1 MKGASGQTEAETKR
15 ETRLGR
21 ESGDGYKQP
30 RGARLVKNQFDLLN
44 PAGMA
49 DLSFSNKY
57 RLVRVTKLLIFLII
71 RVSCSY
77 NQEDDIFLF
86 ATKSRSQPISTV
98 GYFENINRRENIE
111 TTGYSE
117 MLKENQKEEAKS
129 IRGFELHVNLL
140 RLFILSYL
148 RIHYTQNNVQYETTQ
163 ILRRRYQQVLLY
175 KVQTSVRTDI

>member
-30 RGARLVKNQFDLLN
+30 REAPLVKNQFDLLN
-44 PAGMA
+44 LAGMA

-57 RLVRVTKLLIFLII
+57 RLGRVTKLLIFSII
-71 RVSCSY
+71 RVPCSY
-77 NQEDDIFLF
+77 NQEDNIFLF
-86 ATKSRSQPISTV
+86 GINDRSQLIFTV
-98 GYFENINRRENIE
+98 GYFENINRRENME

-117 MLKENQKEEAKS
+117 TLKESQKDEVKS
-129 IRGFELHVNLL
+129 IRGFELHVNFL

-148 RIHYTQNNVQYETTQ
+148 RMHYTQNNVQYKTT
-163 ILRRRYQQVLLY
+163 
-175 KVQTSVRTDI
+175 

>member
-30 RGARLVKNQFDLLN
+30 RRTRLVKNQFDLLN
-44 PAGMA
+44 LAGMT

-57 RLVRVTKLLIFLII
+57 RLVRVTELLIFSII
-71 RVSCSY
+71 RVPCSY
-77 NQEDDIFLF
+77 NQEDNIFLF
-86 ATKSRSQPISTV
+86 GTKGRSQSISTV
-98 GYFENINRRENIE
+98 DYFENINRRENIE
-111 TTGYSE
+111 RTRYSE
-117 MLKENQKEEAKS
+117 TSKENQKEEVKG

-148 RIHYTQNNVQYETTQ
+148 RIHYTQDSVQYKTT
-163 ILRRRYQQVLLY
+163 
-175 KVQTSVRTDI
+175 